1 MLDELNHGFV
11 SGVVACRVL
20 NVRVEAF
27 DGFFNELFTVL
38 LVPMP
43 VVLSKRECR
52 CHRLQQRSILG
63 VRYVL
68 VDILTIC
75 HFL

>member
-1 MLDELNHGFV
+1 MLDEFNHGFV
-11 SGVVACRVL
+11 SGIVACRVV

-38 LVPMP
+38 LVPML

-52 CHRLQQRSILG
+52 CHSLQQRSILG
-63 VRYVL
+63 VHCLL